1 MSRQPGQDRL
11 DAGAVIAFLAAQVAP
26 YKRVR
31 VMEIVPEIPK
41 SPSGKLLRR
50 LLRDRER
57 AARQEPGRR

>member
-1 MSRQPGQDRL
+1 M
-11 DAGAVIAFLAAQVAP
+11 AFVAAQVAP
-26 YKRVR
+26 YERVR
-31 VMEIVPEIPK
+31 VVEIVPEIPK